1 MTKLK
6 EYTNGGFEL
15 NEPDY
20 ILNGINFVGTCGA
33 CPEQYDCY
41 IADIEGK
48 KLQVGYVRLRWGNL
62 YCDFPD
68 VGGELVCEHRFVDG
82 FKGCFD
88 SETERLGY
96 LDIISINIR
105 SKLINIGVIN
115 D

>member
-20 ILNGINFVGTCGA
+20 ILSGINFVGTCGA

-41 IADIEGK
+41 IVDTEGK
-48 KLQVGYVRLRWGNL
+48 KLQVGYVRLRWGYL
-62 YCDFPD
+62 RCDFPD
-68 VGGELVCEHRFVDG
+68 VGGETIFEQSFHDG

-88 SETERLGY
+88 SETERLYY
-96 LDIISINIR
+96 LDIVSISIR